1 MFNAETILVF
11 ICGALVGVAI
21 ATGAIYF
28 RLTRRIA
35 FMEKA
40 GFMSYRDR
48 AYRLTRIDDGGRPQA
63 LPAPSSHSTLEE
75 MRERLRER
83 ASADREGAA

>member
-1 MFNAETILVF
+1 MLDGSMGEETMFNAETILVF

-48 AYRLTRIDDGGRPQA
+48 AYRLTRIDDSARPQA
-63 LPAPSSHSTLEE
+63 LPAPSPHSTLEA
-75 MRERLRER
+75 MK
-83 ASADREGAA
+83 